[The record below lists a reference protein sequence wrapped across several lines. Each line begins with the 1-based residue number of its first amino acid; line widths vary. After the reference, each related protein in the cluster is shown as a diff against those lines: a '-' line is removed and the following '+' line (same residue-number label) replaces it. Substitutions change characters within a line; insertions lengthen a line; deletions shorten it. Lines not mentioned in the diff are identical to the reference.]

1 MHVCCVDIKY
11 VPYKW
16 QICEFGSWLNFSS
29 IAKLPIIFQQ
39 GIVGSIFGN
48 PSLSLINLPN

>member
-16 QICEFGSWLNFSS
+16 QICEFGSYLNFSS

-39 GIVGSIFGN
+39 GIVEV
-48 PSLSLINLPN
+48 SLAILD